1 MKHKLKKKFGGVS
14 TRNMN
19 YHKTVFQQKLKA
31 TNERLKYQK
40 RLSERKT
47 LNKRFA
53 MNR

>member
-1 MKHKLKKKFGGVS
+1 MKHKLQKNFGGVS

-19 YHKTVFQQKLKA
+19 YHETVFQQKLKA

-53 MNR
+53 MNP